1 MERRRKGPAKL
12 GSCALRLSPVV
23 LRGCI
28 GLPWRTPGTLPVS
41 RDTLKEQNRWKLE
54 LITQATQLI
63 QGWFDTAGKPR
74 AQGGGVRSSEGR
86 ERLLGCPRSP
96 GQTTKEVRFES
107 RRKQMWL

>member
-12 GSCALRLSPVV
+12 ISCALRLSPAV

-28 GLPWRTPGTLPVS
+28 GLPGRTPGTLPVS
-41 RDTLKEQNRWKLE
+41 RDALKEQNRWKLE

-86 ERLLGCPRSP
+86 ERLLGCSRSP